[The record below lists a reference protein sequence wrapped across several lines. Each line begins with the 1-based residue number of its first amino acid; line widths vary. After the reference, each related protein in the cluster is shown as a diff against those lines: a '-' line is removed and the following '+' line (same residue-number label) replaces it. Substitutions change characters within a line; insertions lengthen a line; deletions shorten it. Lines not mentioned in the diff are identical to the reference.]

1 MAKKLLTAHIITG
14 LYTGGAEMMLYNLL
28 SKTNRDRFNPMVIS
42 LMNRGTLS
50 DRIEALGV
58 PVYTIGMNPGQVP
71 NPSILLRL
79 LNTINHYQP
88 DLLQGWMYQGNIAA
102 WFASIFSYKKVPVVW
117 DVQHSITGLKHEKKM
132 TQSLIKFGVGVSK
145 SVSQVVFASG
155 NSKAQHE
162 ALGYNKNNACVIPNG
177 FDISCFKPSSE
188 ARLKFRN
195 ELGLSDDAFL
205 IGLICR
211 YHPMKDHNNFLE
223 AAAILQKSHP
233 DVHYVL
239 VGRQV
244 DWKNDALRQRVKELN
259 LTNIHL
265 LGERSDISVI
275 TPALDIASS
284 SSAYGE
290 AFPMI
295 AGEAMSCAVPCVV
308 TDVGDSGWAVAD
320 TGKVVP
326 PRNPEALAF
335 AWKQIIEMSPEA
347 RKALGESARN
357 RVLELFALDT
367 VVNKFESLYE
377 QVLAQY

>member
-1 MAKKLLTAHIITG
+1 MPKQLLTAHIITG

-50 DRIEALGV
+50 ERIEALGV

-71 NPSILLRL
+71 NLGIILRL

-117 DVQHSITGLKHEKKM
+117 DVQHSITGLKQEKKM

-145 SVSQVVFASG
+145 SVNQVVFASG

-162 ALGYNKNNACVIPNG
+162 ALGYNQKNACVIPNG
-177 FDISCFKPSSE
+177 FDVSCFQPSPE
-188 ARLKFRN
+188 ARLKFRH

-244 DWKNDALRQRVKELN
+244 DWKNDALKQRVKELN

-265 LGERSDISVI
+265 LGERSDIPVI

-326 PRNPEALAF
+326 PRNPQALAL
-335 AWKQIIEMSPEA
+335 AWKEVIEMSPEA

-367 VVNKFESLYE
+367 VVNKFENLYE